1 MHPGAFIWKK
11 NFQTTIPDS
20 LSSPIYKG
28 KIVVLINESTQSGL
42 ETIALEIRNNCNSTL
57 VGRSTSGALGR
68 VTFVPLLGQRAS
80 FSNFAL
86 FSADGTELQRKG
98 INPDIVVLPT
108 IDAIRNGR
116 DEILNAGIDFIKK
129 QQM

>member
-1 MHPGAFIWKK
+1 M
-11 NFQTTIPDS
+11 
-20 LSSPIYKG
+20 
-28 KIVVLINESTQSGL
+28 
-42 ETIALEIRNNCNSTL
+42 EIRNNCNSTL
-57 VGRSTSGALGR
+57 VGRTTSGALGR

-98 INPDIVVLPT
+98 ITPDIVVLPT

-116 DEILNAGIDFIKK
+116 DEILDAGIDFIKK

>member
-1 MHPGAFIWKK
+1 M
-11 NFQTTIPDS
+11 
-20 LSSPIYKG
+20 
-28 KIVVLINESTQSGL
+28 
-42 ETIALEIRNNCNSTL
+42 EIRNNCNSTL
-57 VGRSTSGALGR
+57 VGLSTSGALGR
-68 VTFVPLLGQRAS
+68 VSIVPLLGQRAS

-116 DEILNAGIDFIKK
+116 DEILDAGIDFIKK